1 MGKQQL
7 AIQMVNRYKQ
17 LEHEIE
23 IVTPGVYAS
32 VAIALHQA
40 GMDNDQINDIFLH
53 SQEIWIEHSNSHTVD
68 DMIKKCQEL
77 TGIELY
83 SGKSEIGEK

>member
-1 MGKQQL
+1 MAKQQL

-32 VAIALHQA
+32 IAIALHQA
-40 GMDNDQINDIFLH
+40 GMDNDQISDIFSR

-83 SGKSEIGEK
+83 SRKSETGEQ